1 MQRWTSPRVNKGK
14 PPPPFDWTCHGQS
27 WAVGSKQLVL
37 PRQVG
42 GSRVHIT
49 PRSMIR
55 KSSIL
60 CAGNGLYLCQ
70 GVPRAGFIL
79 SEYFGRIISIHEA
92 DHLKTLV
99 RSSMALRLFTELI
112 SQSHI
117 FFVIERAKQHM
128 SFVSEIPFGAW
139 IRRFRMISP
148 WNGM

>member
-1 MQRWTSPRVNKGK
+1 
-14 PPPPFDWTCHGQS
+14 
-27 WAVGSKQLVL
+27 
-37 PRQVG
+37 
-42 GSRVHIT
+42 
-49 PRSMIR
+49 MIR

-79 SEYFGRIISIHEA
+79 AEYFGRIISIHEA

-99 RSSMALRLFTELI
+99 RSSMALFTELN
-112 SQSHI
+112 SPSHI

-148 WNGM
+148 WNGL